1 MNQQAEILRSK
12 IRQGHHEMM
21 AVTNKHGADSHQ
33 YRQIQ
38 KKLDDLE
45 TELQAELSADA
56 AGRVFANDGESAEIR
71 AISGRVR
78 MGNYVRAVMSGHAP
92 EGAELELNQAYEI
105 ADPDRFPLSLLDPA
119 SWSPQMAKTDADA
132 GTRQSTWLDRLFAD
146 TAAMHVGVTFESVR
160 PGIQSYPVTTAGAAA
175 AQRGRTEKAADA
187 SWTIGV
193 TELKPTRNAVRVVFS
208 DEDMYRLPTLESA
221 LRRDLAMALT
231 EGIDRTIFTGDADA
245 NENSADIT
253 GFTGITAAATG
264 LVEKTLTQANKVK
277 APETLASF
285 AGFIDG
291 KHASSMSDLR
301 VVASVGANT
310 LWLSQIAA
318 AAADTKTISQFL
330 RENGLMWM
338 TRGEIETA
346 TSNGKFGAIIGKS
359 RGIAGAAMA
368 PVWQSGRLI
377 RDIYTKASSGECSLT
392 LATMWNFGL
401 VRPSNFARLK
411 FVS

>member
-1 MNQQAEILRSK
+1 MNAQVEILRSK
-12 IRQGHHEMM
+12 IRSGHHEMM
-21 AVTNKHGADSHQ
+21 AITDRHSANSCQ

-38 KKLDDLE
+38 KTLDGLE
-45 TELQAELSADA
+45 NELQAELSADA
-56 AGRVFANDGESAEIR
+56 AGKVFANDGESAEIR
-71 AISGRVR
+71 SISGRVR

-92 EGAELELNQAYEI
+92 SGAELELNQAYEI
-105 ADPDRFPLSLLDPA
+105 ADPDRFPLTLLDPA
-119 SWSPQMAKTDADA
+119 SWSPQQAKTDADGA
-132 GTRQSTWLDRLFAD
+132 SRQSTWLDRLFAD
-146 TAAMHVGVTFESVR
+146 SAAAHVGVTFESVK

-193 TELKPTRNAVRVVFS
+193 TELKPTRNAVRVRFS

-221 LRRDLAMALT
+221 LRRDLAMSLV
-231 EGIDRTIFTGDADA
+231 EGLDRTIFTGDADA
-245 NENSADIT
+245 NENTADIT

-264 LVEKTLTQANKVK
+264 LVEKTLTQTDKVK
-277 APETLASF
+277 APETLAVF

-318 AAADTKTISQFL
+318 AAADTKTVAQFMK
-330 RENGLMWM
+330 ENGLMWM

-346 TSNGKFGAIIGKS
+346 TGNGKFGAIIGKS

-377 RDIYTKASSGECSLT
+377 RDVYSAAASGECSLT
-392 LATMWNFGL
+392 LATFWNFGL

-411 FVS
+411 FVT